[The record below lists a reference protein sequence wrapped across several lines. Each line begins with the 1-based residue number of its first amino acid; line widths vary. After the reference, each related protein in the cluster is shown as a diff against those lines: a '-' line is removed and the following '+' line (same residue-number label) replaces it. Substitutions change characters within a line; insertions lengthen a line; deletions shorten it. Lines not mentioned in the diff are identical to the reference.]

1 MIWLSYS
8 SVSKLTLPFQ
18 AAPLLCVRTLRR
30 SMLIMIRLHLILH
43 PAQPAA
49 LTAVAMETSG
59 AERRRDAGWVAKR
72 GEEQEIEKRRVV
84 MKEHEDWG
92 VGGGII
98 RVRRRRRRGSRR
110 KWGTNEREGGWG
122 WDTKG
127 GGGWEASGRREA
139 TERRV
144 FFSDAPAVFVFLTC
158 VNALCS
164 QWSWRCV
171 SRYFLRSSSQ

>member
-1 MIWLSYS
+1 MIWLSYV

-18 AAPLLCVRTLRR
+18 AAPLLRVRTLRR
-30 SMLIMIRLHLILH
+30 SMLIMLLLHLILH
-43 PAQPAA
+43 PARPAA

-59 AERRRDAGWVAKR
+59 AERRRDAGWVAIR

-92 VGGGII
+92 GGGII

-127 GGGWEASGRREA
+127 GGGGEASGRRRA

-144 FFSDAPAVFVFLTC
+144 FFSDAPAVFVLTC
-158 VNALCS
+158 VNALGS

-171 SRYFLRSSSQ
+171 SHYFLRSRSQ